1 MSRNGRSLAW
11 ILNNVV
17 RKFSGYHA
25 IHINGEFLKSA
36 AFKHRKRAA
45 QLLRSFTMHKDV
57 LFDSEMLL
65 TLFTNI
71 SVVLF
76 IILYSPLAA
85 ANQAAIL
92 FTISFISMLNEII
105 FQLLSSVQMLYN
117 LYGNLMIKRNCNTV

>member
-45 QLLRSFTMHKDV
+45 QLLRSFMMHKDV

-85 ANQAAIL
+85 A
-92 FTISFISMLNEII
+92 ISFILMLNEII

-117 LYGNLMIKRNCNTV
+117 FYGNLMIKRNCNTV

>member
-1 MSRNGRSLAW
+1 
-11 ILNNVV
+11 
-17 RKFSGYHA
+17 
-25 IHINGEFLKSA
+25 
-36 AFKHRKRAA
+36 
-45 QLLRSFTMHKDV
+45 MHKDV
-57 LFDSEMLL
+57 LFDSEILL

-92 FTISFISMLNEII
+92 LTISFISMLNEII

-117 LYGNLMIKRNCNTV
+117 FYGNLMIKRNCNTVFGGSRRVYIKEKYLHVIVVRFSSL

>member
-1 MSRNGRSLAW
+1 
-11 ILNNVV
+11 
-17 RKFSGYHA
+17 
-25 IHINGEFLKSA
+25 
-36 AFKHRKRAA
+36 
-45 QLLRSFTMHKDV
+45 MHKDV

-92 FTISFISMLNEII
+92 FTISFISMLIEII
-105 FQLLSSVQMLYN
+105 FQLLKKKLKERKKKN
-117 LYGNLMIKRNCNTV
+117 LKKIGKIGIFDPLWSDSTAKVKSPLKVPLASLREGEVS